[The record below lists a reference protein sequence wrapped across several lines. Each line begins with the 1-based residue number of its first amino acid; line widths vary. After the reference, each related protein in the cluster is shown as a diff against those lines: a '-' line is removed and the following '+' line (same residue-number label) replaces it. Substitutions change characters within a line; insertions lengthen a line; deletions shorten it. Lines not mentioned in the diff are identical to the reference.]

1 VCTLVRCSETAT
13 GDVFAR
19 QDLFCGALS
28 RRGVGKQWPRGLA
41 VVLTVP

>member
-1 VCTLVRCSETAT
+1 VRCSETAT
-13 GDVFAR
+13 GDVFEGKI
-19 QDLFCGALS
+19 FCSALS